1 MNRDEAGAP
10 WYRDAAT
17 RSLILRRY
25 LPWLAVLS
33 LGWEIAQLP
42 LYTLWNEAGPGY
54 IAFAV
59 AHCTIG
65 DILIGT
71 VALALSLV
79 LMRAG
84 STEQWPR
91 ARRRMAAAID
101 VIGGRGEPHVVVL
114 GPGRLGPFAV
124 LVHRKAVVARDHQPL
139 AVHAVREAV
148 HVNERDRTLR
158 RRNCGYAD

>member
-1 MNRDEAGAP
+1 PRPRLNSRRSRMTPSLPSRRTRSNAKSMRLQLLAAACFYRKTQTVPRRQSPNAASDQSTEGGEVNRDEAGAP

-42 LYTLWNEAGPGY
+42 LYTLWNAAGRGY
-54 IAFAV
+54 IVFAV

-71 VALALSLV
+71 VALALSLI
-79 LMRAG
+79 LMPAG
-84 STEQWPR
+84 
-91 ARRRMAAAID
+91 
-101 VIGGRGEPHVVVL
+101 
-114 GPGRLGPFAV
+114 
-124 LVHRKAVVARDHQPL
+124 
-139 AVHAVREAV
+139 
-148 HVNERDRTLR
+148 RT
-158 RRNCGYAD
+158 